1 MISLAAAVL
10 ALIWA
15 SISGWLAIGTAIRRH
30 QLTRRGRAFEVPD
43 LSTTRVVLVRPCAG
57 EEPSLQACLE
67 SAAGAERSF
76 PLEVIFAVSHADDD
90 AVPTIERA
98 REVLAAEGIS
108 SELKVVPPSG
118 PNRKASSIA
127 GVLAELDDDTVLI
140 NADTNVDLNGYDL
153 DRLVGRIVANDR
165 CGAAWSP
172 FAERDDRPKGSRPT
186 LGERASIAYLGGALT
201 AFPVLA
207 GLSPRNL
214 SGKLWALRPAAMREA
229 GGYGVL
235 ADYLGEDFEMEQR
248 LHEAGYEVT
257 PTSNSAWTITP
268 PLDTAQ
274 SIARVGRWMTVVRA
288 QRPWLLLA
296 YPLLFAHLPLVLPLA
311 ALGMLHAPVI
321 AGTAAGL
328 AVASRLLV
336 ATTAG
341 LAARRGWGPLQML
354 ADVMLADGLTLTGLL
369 RALSTREVVWRDD
382 VLRIGQDGRLSL
394 VRRPAA

>member
-1 MISLAAAVL
+1 MLSSTAAVL
-10 ALIWA
+10 ALVWA
-15 SISGWLAIGTAIRRH
+15 CVSAWLAIGTAIRRH
-30 QLTRRGRAFEVPD
+30 QLTRRGRAFSKPD
-43 LSTTRVVLVRPCAG
+43 LGPVRGVLVRPCAG
-57 EEPSLQACLE
+57 AEPSLQACLE
-67 SAAGAERSF
+67 SVLEAKYSF
-76 PLEVIFAVSHADDD
+76 SLEVVFAVSHADDE
-90 AVPTIERA
+90 AVATIERA
-98 REVLAAEGIS
+98 RKTLGSAGVQ
-108 SELKVVPPSG
+108 SELLVVPPSG

-127 GVLAELDDDTVLI
+127 GVLEGLDDETVLI
-140 NADTNVDLNGYDL
+140 NADTNVDLSDYDL
-153 DRLVGRIVANDR
+153 DELVGRIVADPR

-172 FAERDDRPKGSRPT
+172 FAERHDRPT

-214 SGKLWALRPAAMREA
+214 SGKLWALRPSAMREA
-229 GGYGVL
+229 GGYAVL

-248 LHEAGYEVT
+248 LHEAGFEVA
-257 PTSNSAWTITP
+257 PTSNSAWAITP
-268 PLDTAQ
+268 PLTTGE

-288 QRPWLLLA
+288 QRPLLLLA

-311 ALGMLHAPVI
+311 AFGMVAAPVI

-328 AVASRLLV
+328 AIAARLLV

-354 ADVMLADGLTLTGLL
+354 GDVMLADGLTLAGML
-369 RALSTREVVWRDD
+369 RALSTREVVWRDN

-394 VRRPAA
+394 VRRLAA